1 MFKSPQGYIKQIINS
16 IQVLPHEL
24 QEVVLKKGEFSET
37 LVAKM
42 SKEPQP
48 PLGGM
53 FVKDHFG
60 HLADIEDPMEEDI
73 VVLEESQAP
82 ENSISTKNLACMI
95 LLIS

>member
-1 MFKSPQGYIKQIINS
+1 MNLHTFN
-16 IQVLPHEL
+16 
-24 QEVVLKKGEFSET
+24 FCET

-53 FVKDHFG
+53 FGNVNFG

-73 VVLEESQAP
+73 DGSEGSQAEKIP
-82 ENSISTKNLACMI
+82 ISMKNLAGLI
-95 LLIS
+95 LLISFMS